1 LKHNYRVLLSIALF
15 SVFVAPVLGISIGYN
30 TGGDGSS
37 VSSHTRYSLDD
48 SASLEEQAVLGDGG
62 IFQSRWA
69 SGNGHNSIDQTV
81 SAEGQSANNKIN
93 SVGAFCAS
101 TSAQASDGG
110 LGIHQSLSGSGDL
123 EAVIGGKTAL
133 GSSSQEASV
142 VGGELSTLQ
151 SLAASG
157 SIISSQDTVLRGQAG
172 DIASGSS
179 SHENEMTV
187 AGGFSGDGDL
197 KADFSA
203 MASERAFMSGDASF
217 VGVPVLDS
225 GNLQA
230 AASGD
235 VAMSVDG
242 LYAQPKGELGTFGL
256 SAANIK
262 RTPES
267 GTAQYLLPE
276 NNDPKGGRQSAYL
289 LTGYRWN
296 TRDPQI
302 KLYLK
307 DDANLANE
315 KLSAAATK
323 IALEK
328 AANTWDAATNQNLF
342 LDNDAS
348 GKQTVT
354 VSSAVNADVY
364 DGKNVVAWKGF
375 TSNMNSALAY
385 SRTWYNF
392 NKVGGYN
399 SAIES
404 DLSFNTAYGWSTTG
418 TDGTLN
424 YRGSPID
431 VESVAL
437 HELGHSIGLGDLYGK
452 SQFAGDTRQVMHYY
466 DSIKRTLGNGDKT
479 AAFMLYG

>member
-1 LKHNYRVLLSIALF
+1 MKHNCRVLLAIALF
-15 SVFVAPVLGISIGYN
+15 SVFVAPVMGISIGYN
-30 TGGDGSS
+30 TGGSGSS

-48 SASLEEQAVLGDGG
+48 SASLEEHAVLGDGG
-62 IFQSRWA
+62 IFQSRQA

-81 SAEGQSANNKIN
+81 SSEGQSASNKID

-110 LGIHQSLSGSGDL
+110 LGIHQSLSGSGDM

-142 VGGELSTLQ
+142 VGGELSTQQ
-151 SLAASG
+151 SLVASG
-157 SIISSQDTVLRGQAG
+157 AIISSQDTVLRGQAG
-172 DIASGSS
+172 DVASGSS
-179 SHENEMTV
+179 SQENEMTV

-203 MASERAFMSGDASF
+203 MAAERAFMSGDASF
-217 VGVPVLDS
+217 AGVPVLNGGD
-225 GNLQA
+225 LQTT
-230 AASGD
+230 ASGD

-242 LYAQPKGELGTFGL
+242 LYAQPEGELGTFGL
-256 SAANIK
+256 SAANIE
-262 RTPES
+262 RAPGS

-276 NNDPKGGRQSAYL
+276 NNDPSGGRQSAYVL
-289 LTGYRWN
+289 KSYRWN

-315 KLSAAATK
+315 KLTAAATK
-323 IALEK
+323 IALEN

-354 VSSAVNADVY
+354 ISSTVNADVY
-364 DGKNVVAWKGF
+364 DGKNVAAWKAISG
-375 TSNMNSALAY
+375 SALAY
-385 SRTWYNF
+385 SRTWYSS
-392 NKVGGYN
+392 NKMNTNYYSVL
-399 SAIES
+399 ES
-404 DLSFNTAYGWSTTG
+404 DLVFNTANGWSTNG
-418 TDGTLN
+418 IDGTL
-424 YRGSPID
+424 YRGGPID
-431 VESVAL
+431 VQTVAL
-437 HELGHSIGLGDLYGK
+437 HELGHTIGLGDLYGL
-452 SQFAGDTRQVMHYY
+452 SQFTNDKRQVMHYY
-466 DSIKRTLGNGDKT
+466 DRVKRTLGNGDKT
-479 AAFMLYG
+479 GAFMLYG

>member
-30 TGGDGSS
+30 TGGSGSS

-62 IFQSRWA
+62 IFQSRQA
-69 SGNGHNSIDQTV
+69 SGNGHNSIDQTI
-81 SAEGQSANNKIN
+81 SAEGQSANNKID
-93 SVGAFCAS
+93 SLGAFCAS

-133 GSSSQEASV
+133 GSSNQEASV
-142 VGGELSTLQ
+142 VGGELSTTQ

-157 SIISSQDTVLRGQAG
+157 SIISSQDTVLKGQSG

-197 KADFSA
+197 KADLSA
-203 MASERAFMSGDASF
+203 VAADRAFMSGDASF

-235 VAMSVDG
+235 IAMSVDG

-267 GTAQYLLPE
+267 G
-276 NNDPKGGRQSAYL
+276 
-289 LTGYRWN
+289 
-296 TRDPQI
+296 
-302 KLYLK
+302 
-307 DDANLANE
+307 
-315 KLSAAATK
+315 
-323 IALEK
+323 
-328 AANTWDAATNQNLF
+328 
-342 LDNDAS
+342 
-348 GKQTVT
+348 
-354 VSSAVNADVY
+354 
-364 DGKNVVAWKGF
+364 
-375 TSNMNSALAY
+375 
-385 SRTWYNF
+385 
-392 NKVGGYN
+392 
-399 SAIES
+399 
-404 DLSFNTAYGWSTTG
+404 
-418 TDGTLN
+418 
-424 YRGSPID
+424 
-431 VESVAL
+431 
-437 HELGHSIGLGDLYGK
+437 
-452 SQFAGDTRQVMHYY
+452 
-466 DSIKRTLGNGDKT
+466 
-479 AAFMLYG
+479 